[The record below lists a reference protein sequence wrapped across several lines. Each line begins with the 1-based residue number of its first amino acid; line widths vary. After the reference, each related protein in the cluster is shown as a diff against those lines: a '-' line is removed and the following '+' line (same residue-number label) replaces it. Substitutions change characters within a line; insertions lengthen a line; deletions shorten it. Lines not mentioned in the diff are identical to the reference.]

1 MESLTGRARLGGL
14 VCAPGLTAS
23 VLYHK
28 PRKRTRREVISLWA
42 ETRNFQVKG
51 FVCYVFV
58 TRIVNS
64 YLEDQ
69 RPKQLAGQIL
79 VKV

>member
-1 MESLTGRARLGGL
+1 MESLTGRARPGGL

-28 PRKRTRREVISLWA
+28 PRKKTRREVRPLCA
-42 ETRNFQVKG
+42 ETESSQAKG

-58 TRIVNS
+58 TLIVNS

-69 RPKQLAGQIL
+69 RQKQFAGLIF